1 MCTYTCVHTHA
12 CTSLIYYL
20 KRKYT
25 HTLRKNAVSKKTYVI
40 AVGILEMFLSK
51 SIAYYSKVVAI
62 KCFTNSHRL
71 ENIS

>member
-1 MCTYTCVHTHA
+1 MHKSDLLFKKKIH
-12 CTSLIYYL
+12 
-20 KRKYT
+20 T